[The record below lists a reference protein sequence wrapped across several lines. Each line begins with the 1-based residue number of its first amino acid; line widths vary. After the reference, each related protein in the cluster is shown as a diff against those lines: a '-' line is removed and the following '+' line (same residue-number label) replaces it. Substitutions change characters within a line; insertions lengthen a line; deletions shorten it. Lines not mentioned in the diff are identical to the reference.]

1 MQKALLP
8 QLKQTNVSL
17 ARCWTDL
24 GSRSDWSFSAIGR
37 ISDGFLPLHNPR
49 PLPPSFPPVS
59 QFSFPSSPPSPPL
72 PGAPLQPP
80 PVCSL
85 LDEQGQGGRQTR
97 KSHQTSTG
105 DSAQTETPVDLAH
118 RKPPPPP
125 PAPRNRTSRPLVHS
139 PTPASLRTPHD
150 TCIIPAQRLPVRRG
164 QRKRAAASSYCV
176 PHFGHAGVGP
186 VRRRACL

>member
-1 MQKALLP
+1 MFPPGARVQTSTKDGILYSALQKALLP

-118 RKPPPPP
+118 RNPPLPREI
-125 PAPRNRTSRPLVHS
+125 APLDLSSIHRLLQACARRMI
-139 PTPASLRTPHD
+139 PASFP
-150 TCIIPAQRLPVRRG
+150 PRG
-164 QRKRAAASSYCV
+164 YR
-176 PHFGHAGVGP
+176 
-186 VRRRACL
+186 